1 MKIIENVWS
10 NLMSAKS
17 QQAVERF
24 RNGLNCSQAVLGSYC
39 EQFGLE
45 CEKAFKVATGF
56 GGGMR
61 MGGTCGAVSGAFM
74 VLGLKYG
81 NSTAENKEAKA
92 NTYKKVEEY
101 TKRFKARNDSVMC
114 RELLGCDVSTP
125 EGMKEAKDKSLF
137 SSICPKMVQDAVE
150 IIEEMLSE

>member
-1 MKIIENVWS
+1 
-10 NLMSAKS
+10 MSAKS
-17 QQAVERF
+17 EQAVERF
-24 RNGLNCSQAVLGSYC
+24 GKGFNCSQAVLGSYSK
-39 EQFGLE
+39 QFGLD

-61 MGGTCGAVSGAFM
+61 MGSTCGAVSGAFM

-81 NSTAENKEAKA
+81 NTTAEDKEGKA

-101 TKRFKARNDSVMC
+101 IKRFKARNDSVTC
-114 RELLGCDVSTP
+114 RELLGCDLTTP
-125 EGMKEAKDKSLF
+125 EGMKEAQDKGLF

-150 IIEEMLSE
+150 ILEEMMNE

>member
-1 MKIIENVWS
+1 
-10 NLMSAKS
+10 MSAKS
-17 QQAVERF
+17 EQAVERF
-24 RNGLNCSQAVLGSYC
+24 RNGFNCSQAVLGSYS

-74 VLGLKYG
+74 ALGLKYG
-81 NSTAENKEAKA
+81 NSTAEDKEAKA

-101 TKRFKARNDSVMC
+101 TKRFKTRNGYVTC
-114 RELLGCDVSTP
+114 PELLGCDVTTP
-125 EGMKEAKDKSLF
+125 EGMKEAREKNLF
-137 SSICPKMVQDAVE
+137 SSICPKIVQDAVE
-150 IIEEMLSE
+150 ILEEMLTE